1 MWVWVGLL
9 VVLSACVRY
18 ALARRIVAP
27 WIMVDELIYSE
38 LAKSF
43 AGTGHFLLRGAST
56 GAYGFVYPALL
67 SPAWALFHAVPQAY
81 AAAKAINSVVVSLA
95 AIPAY
100 LLALRVCSR
109 PYAFA
114 AAVLAMSVP
123 TLLFSGMLMT
133 ENVFYPAFLL
143 AALAMVVWLE
153 RPDLTRTLLLFGAFL
168 LAYVTRAQAVA
179 FLPAMATA
187 PFLVSGRRA
196 LREFRW
202 FFIGGASAVLLLV
215 LVQAARGSSI
225 FGVFG
230 AYEVAGHAGYTA
242 GGVFHWW
249 VYHWEE
255 LILSLGVVPFV
266 ALVVLTG
273 TMRGR
278 PRNER
283 AFLAATLTLS
293 FWVVLEV
300 AAFAS
305 EQSLRVEERNMFYVA
320 PLFLTALMLWVER
333 SCPRP
338 REIAWPAAVA
348 AVALVTALPYVKLI
362 GLPAVSD
369 TTALLPLWSIAP
381 SFGGIPNVHWVVLV
395 ASVGACLLFLFVP
408 VRYALAVPLLVFV
421 YFGISQKP
429 IEAKYRQ
436 FSILNQFQGI
446 TVSHPDW
453 IDRAVGRNADVS
465 MIWSGNTDRFSLW
478 ENEFFNRSLKRF
490 YYTSAPLPGDLPEQP
505 LTVDRATG
513 LMRGPDGKVV
523 QSRYVLTDE
532 TVDIG
537 GRVVARDKLKHIVLL
552 QIDGPLRQVSRVE
565 GLYPQDTW
573 SGRTATYTRLGCR
586 GGTVVAT
593 LQSDPGLFTKPT
605 TVTAFVNGREVA
617 RTRVAP
623 TATRLLRVPLA
634 RKGEAC
640 SVTFTV
646 SPTAVPN
653 IVTKGQNPDPRVL
666 GAHFTRFQY
675 RP

>member
-1 MWVWVGLL
+1 
-9 VVLSACVRY
+9 
-18 ALARRIVAP
+18 
-27 WIMVDELIYSE
+27 
-38 LAKSF
+38 
-43 AGTGHFLLRGAST
+43 
-56 GAYGFVYPALL
+56 
-67 SPAWALFHAVPQAY
+67 
-81 AAAKAINSVVVSLA
+81 
-95 AIPAY
+95 
-100 LLALRVCSR
+100 
-109 PYAFA
+109 
-114 AAVLAMSVP
+114 
-123 TLLFSGMLMT
+123 
-133 ENVFYPAFLL
+133 
-143 AALAMVVWLE
+143 
-153 RPDLTRTLLLFGAFL
+153 
-168 LAYVTRAQAVA
+168 
-179 FLPAMATA
+179 
-187 PFLVSGRRA
+187 
-196 LREFRW
+196 
-202 FFIGGASAVLLLV
+202 
-215 LVQAARGSSI
+215 
-225 FGVFG
+225 
-230 AYEVAGHAGYTA
+230 
-242 GGVFHWW
+242 
-249 VYHWEE
+249 
-255 LILSLGVVPFV
+255 
-266 ALVVLTG
+266 
-273 TMRGR
+273 
-278 PRNER
+278 
-283 AFLAATLTLS
+283 
-293 FWVVLEV
+293 
-300 AAFAS
+300 
-305 EQSLRVEERNMFYVA
+305 
-320 PLFLTALMLWVER
+320 
-333 SCPRP
+333 
-338 REIAWPAAVA
+338 
-348 AVALVTALPYVKLI
+348 
-362 GLPAVSD
+362 
-369 TTALLPLWSIAP
+369 
-381 SFGGIPNVHWVVLV
+381 
-395 ASVGACLLFLFVP
+395 

-490 YYTSAPLPGDLPEQP
+490 YYTSAP
-505 LTVDRATG
+505 
-513 LMRGPDGKVV
+513 
-523 QSRYVLTDE
+523 LTDE

-666 GAHFTRFQY
+666 GTHFTRFQY